1 MASKPRKELSQW
13 DKGRIEGQSQFMT
26 DTAIGHELHIP
37 WRTVSNIQTRLETR
51 HSSENLPR
59 PGRPRITTKAQDKRL
74 VSAAETNTRVP
85 FALLQNIV
93 NVPASTSTIR
103 RRLHE
108 DMIRK
113 WRAVKRT
120 LLRKEHAQK
129 RLQWS
134 LKYQHYTRE
143 DWAKIAWS
151 DESAIQKDS
160 ARQQVWVFRH
170 QTHEEKY
177 ALKNIRAKARDGDV
191 YQMIWGCF
199 VGNKLGPIV
208 SIDGSVTGDV
218 YTSLLRDN
226 LLPYLDVLASDG
238 ITGITLQ
245 QDNARP
251 HTCKKAKA
259 FFDIAMAE
267 HKFSVMDNWPPYS
280 PDMNLIENLWAHL
293 KLELHRRYPD
303 TATLFG
309 SPQHIRQCITKR
321 VHEVWWSV
329 GEDVLDRL
337 IDSMPHRVHAL
348 IKAHG
353 WYTKY

>member
-1 MASKPRKELSQW
+1 
-13 DKGRIEGQSQFMT
+13 MT
-26 DTAIGHELHIP
+26 DADIGRELHIP
-37 WRTVSNIQTRLETR
+37 RRTVSNVRTRLKTR
-51 HSSENLPR
+51 HSSENLSR
-59 PGRPRITTKAQDKRL
+59 HGRPRITTKAQDKRII
-74 VSAAETNTRVP
+74 SAAETNTRVP
-85 FALLQNIV
+85 FASLQNIV

-108 DMIRK
+108 DLIRK

-120 LLRKEHAQK
+120 LLRKEHAKK
-129 RLQWS
+129 RLQWA

-170 QTHEEKY
+170 QTQEEKY
-177 ALKNIRAKARDGDV
+177 ATKNVRGKARDGDV

-218 YTSLLRDN
+218 YTSLLHDN

-259 FFDIAMAE
+259 FFDIAMVE
-267 HKFSVMDNWPPYS
+267 HEFTVMTDWPPYS

-303 TATLFG
+303 TATLSG
-309 SPQHIRQCITKR
+309 SPQYIRQRIIER
-321 VHEVWWSV
+321 VHEVWWSI
-329 GEDVLDRL
+329 GEEVLDRL
-337 IDSMPHRVHAL
+337 IDSMPHRVQAL
-348 IKAHG
+348 IKAQG